1 MGRRELNLKHAIL
14 KASVTHTGGDVPVT
28 AGYNIW
34 NSGESSWIRIPL
46 EIRSISVVAEAI

>member
-28 AGYNIW
+28 AGYSILELRGELSYKDTLGNQEYF
-34 NSGESSWIRIPL
+34 SGS
-46 EIRSISVVAEAI
+46 